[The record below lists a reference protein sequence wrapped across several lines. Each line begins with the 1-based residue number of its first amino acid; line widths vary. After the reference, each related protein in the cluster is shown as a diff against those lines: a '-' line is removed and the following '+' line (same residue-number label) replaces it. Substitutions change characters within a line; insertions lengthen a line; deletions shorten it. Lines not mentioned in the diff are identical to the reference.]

1 MWIIFICTVLLRKSC
16 INKFSINTTIC
27 LINLFQIIIA
37 DETLLQNLTSPQ
49 PPSQS
54 LPTLDIRLGMPIFL
68 FRGYLLEHCD
78 MCEFYCDWTL
88 AVQCWQAIQLLLK
101 RDIHVCMTKRDRLY
115 SAFSPSLITG
125 SEIRYSLCSSELY
138 MVQNGNVKLFQLLH

>member
-1 MWIIFICTVLLRKSC
+1 MYCSLKKELHQQILNQYYNMSNQSLSNNNCRWDTLVKS
-16 INKFSINTTIC
+16 T
-27 LINLFQIIIA
+27 
-37 DETLLQNLTSPQ
+37 PQ

-54 LPTLDIRLGMPIFL
+54 LPTLDIRLGIPIFL
-68 FRGYLLEHCD
+68 FRGHLLEHCD
-78 MCEFYCDWTL
+78 TCEFYCDWTS
-88 AVQCWQAIQLLLK
+88 AVQCWQAIQLLLR